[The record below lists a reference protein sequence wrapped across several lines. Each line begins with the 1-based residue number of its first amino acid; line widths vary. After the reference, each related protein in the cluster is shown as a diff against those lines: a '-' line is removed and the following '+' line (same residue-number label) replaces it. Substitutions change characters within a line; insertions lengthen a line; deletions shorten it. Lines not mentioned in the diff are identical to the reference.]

1 VTTETRNSINPA
13 PKGWAILAA
22 LGPGIVWAG
31 MAIGGG
37 ELALNPRVGAVWGI
51 STLWMPIVAI
61 FLKWFLTVELGR
73 WSLYT
78 GTSIREG
85 FTLLPGPK
93 KWLNWAILLAGLY
106 LGAIHIGGLVAM
118 IGIIANNIV
127 PALSPYVWSVII
139 MISFV
144 ALSWA
149 GKYSIIEKSM
159 MVVVGILTV
168 STFFVF
174 VKLWPG
180 LGYILQGF
188 TFQIPGTT
196 PDWAVQ
202 NFKVSPNPL
211 VEIIP
216 AMAFAG
222 AGAING
228 LWYSDWILSKG
239 YGTSGGYEL
248 GSSDMSTLDRLKNVT
263 REDMTGLKDWFKVM
277 LHDSWWGAN
286 MLTILVT
293 AIFVINACVVLN
305 PLKLAPG
312 GVAFVLTLSKT
323 FTKVLGEWAMTLY
336 LVGSFAVVYSTMATL
351 YDGYARLIDNSIK
364 ICLPDFKGY
373 HALSNVWRYRIWF
386 LYGTIGNFAL
396 VFMFQAVPIK
406 FLQAA
411 AWVEGA
417 ILLPFV
423 AFSIAYLTYKILP
436 GLYPE
441 NLRDQV
447 RPHPIFTCG
456 TIAAGVFYAAF
467 LIYSIM

>member
-1 VTTETRNSINPA
+1 MADGTRNQINPA
-13 PKGWAILAA
+13 PKGWAIMAA

-61 FLKWFLTVELGR
+61 FLKWFMTVELGR

-93 KWLNWAILLAGLY
+93 KWLNWTILVAGLY

-118 IGIIANNIV
+118 IGIVANNIV
-127 PALSPYVWSVII
+127 PILSPYAWSILI

-149 GKYSIIEKSM
+149 GKYSIIEKTM
-159 MVVVGILTV
+159 MVVVGLLTV
-168 STFFVF
+168 TTFIVF

-180 LGYILQGF
+180 LGFILQGF
-188 TFQIPGTT
+188 TFHIPSVT

-228 LWYSDWILSKG
+228 LWYSDWILAKG
-239 YGTSGGYEL
+239 YGTSGGYDL
-248 GSSDMSTLDRLKNVT
+248 GSSDMSTLDRLKNVS
-263 REDMTGLKDWFKVM
+263 REDMVGLKDWFKVM

-286 MLTILVT
+286 MRRAALPRT
-293 AIFVINACVVLN
+293 A
-305 PLKLAPG
+305 PRWSWRWPAP
-312 GVAFVLTLSKT
+312 
-323 FTKVLGEWAMTLY
+323 
-336 LVGSFAVVYSTMATL
+336 
-351 YDGYARLIDNSIK
+351 
-364 ICLPDFKGY
+364 
-373 HALSNVWRYRIWF
+373 
-386 LYGTIGNFAL
+386 
-396 VFMFQAVPIK
+396 MFR
-406 FLQAA
+406 
-411 AWVEGA
+411 
-417 ILLPFV
+417 
-423 AFSIAYLTYKILP
+423 S
-436 GLYPE
+436 
-441 NLRDQV
+441 
-447 RPHPIFTCG
+447 
-456 TIAAGVFYAAF
+456 
-467 LIYSIM
+467 